1 MYLDN
6 RSKTLFQEVIKNP
19 NITNKQ
25 LEVKYKLSRYQISYS
40 FQKVN
45 EWLKWKNYP
54 EVKRSKNGRFIL
66 EPELTALFSEKETRD
81 PSVEYLPSENERA
94 NLILLMLL
102 TAKEE
107 LSLAHFTTKIQ
118 VSKNTILR
126 DLKVAQKL
134 LPKET
139 TVTYSRASGYQLAGS
154 EWELRKVLTQVVM

>member
-1 MYLDN
+1 MLWKCLEKTCDESAFLSTEPYAIIRLSKGRRVYLDN

-66 EPELTALFSEKETRD
+66 EPELTALFSEKETQI
-81 PSVEYLPSENERA
+81 RA
-94 NLILLMLL
+94 
-102 TAKEE
+102 
-107 LSLAHFTTKIQ
+107 
-118 VSKNTILR
+118 
-126 DLKVAQKL
+126 
-134 LPKET
+134 
-139 TVTYSRASGYQLAGS
+139 
-154 EWELRKVLTQVVM
+154 

>member
-54 EVKRSKNGRFIL
+54 EVKRSKKRPIYIR
-66 EPELTALFSEKETRD
+66 TR
-81 PSVEYLPSENERA
+81 A
-94 NLILLMLL
+94 
-102 TAKEE
+102 
-107 LSLAHFTTKIQ
+107 
-118 VSKNTILR
+118 
-126 DLKVAQKL
+126 
-134 LPKET
+134 
-139 TVTYSRASGYQLAGS
+139 YSAIF
-154 EWELRKVLTQVVM
+154 